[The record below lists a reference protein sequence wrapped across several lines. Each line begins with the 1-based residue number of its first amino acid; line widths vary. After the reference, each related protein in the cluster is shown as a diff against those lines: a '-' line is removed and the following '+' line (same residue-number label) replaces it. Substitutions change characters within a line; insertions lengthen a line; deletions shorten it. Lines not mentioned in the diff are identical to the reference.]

1 MQAVQLR
8 NGLPQSK
15 SLKGGKL
22 DFDIEMETGTGKTYV
37 YLRSIFELNK
47 AYGFTKFIIVVPG
60 IAIKEGV
67 YKTLQ
72 ITQKHLKNLYDNV
85 VYDYF
90 IYDSSKLEQVRSFAV
105 NDTISIMVI
114 NIGAFQKSFSDTDEN
129 GNLIMGL
136 DRKELE
142 KKANIIHRTD
152 DKLNGSKPIE
162 LIQETNPFVIIDEP
176 QSVDTTP
183 KSKEAIASLHP
194 LCIFRYSATHV
205 EKHNLIYKLDAVDS
219 FDMGLV
225 KQIEVASFASED
237 NHNMAY
243 FKLKSVDNKKAQLR
257 QELKWMFWWKALPRA
272 RP

>member
-1 MQAVQLR
+1 
-8 NGLPQSK
+8 
-15 SLKGGKL
+15 
-22 DFDIEMETGTGKTYV
+22 
-37 YLRSIFELNK
+37 
-47 AYGFTKFIIVVPG
+47 
-60 IAIKEGV
+60 
-67 YKTLQ
+67 
-72 ITQKHLKNLYDNV
+72 
-85 VYDYF
+85 
-90 IYDSSKLEQVRSFAV
+90 
-105 NDTISIMVI
+105 
-114 NIGAFQKSFSDTDEN
+114 KSFSDTDEN
-129 GNLIMGL
+129 GNLITGL

-257 QELKWMFWWKALPRA
+257 QELKWMFW
-272 RP
+272 